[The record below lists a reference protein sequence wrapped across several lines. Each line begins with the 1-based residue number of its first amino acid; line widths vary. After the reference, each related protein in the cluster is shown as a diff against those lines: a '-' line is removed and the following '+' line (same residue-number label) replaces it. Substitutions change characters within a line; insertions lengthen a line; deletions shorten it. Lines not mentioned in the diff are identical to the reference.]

1 MPPGPRR
8 MSAAPNATRTDR
20 PFTRADLDAA
30 TPRVL
35 NKGRWANAIVSVYE
49 RSGSLWVVKDFRA
62 CPFPYRETLG
72 RLMVSREL
80 SALDRLQGVN
90 GVPAGAFRIDAYA
103 LAYRFVPGIEMA
115 DAGPDRATPDFF
127 RALEAVV
134 LAMHRR
140 NIVHLDLRYGGNIL
154 LSDSGEPL
162 LLDFQSHVKL
172 GGLPHFLK
180 KLLEAVDLAG
190 VYKHWSHRHPDS
202 LGAERLA
209 FLDRANA
216 WRKLW
221 VLKGYFGLKPQ
232 HHKNRPPGDA

>member
-1 MPPGPRR
+1 
-8 MSAAPNATRTDR
+8 MSATANAPRTDQ
-20 PFTRADLDAA
+20 PFTRADLGNGTA
-30 TPRVL
+30 RIL
-35 NKGRWANAIVSVYE
+35 NKGRWANATVFVHE
-49 RSGSLWVVKDFRA
+49 HAGVKWVVKDFHD
-62 CPFPYRETLG
+62 CPVPYRETLG

-80 SALDRLQGVN
+80 SALERLRGLS
-90 GVPAGAFRIDAYA
+90 GVPADTFRIDAYA

-115 DAGPDRATPDFF
+115 DAGPERATPDFF

-134 LAMHRR
+134 LSMHRR

-154 LSDSGEPL
+154 VSDADEPL
-162 LLDFQSHVKL
+162 LVDFQSHVKL
-172 GGLPHFLK
+172 RGLPRFVK
-180 KLLEAVDLAG
+180 RLLVSVDLAG

-209 FLDRANA
+209 FLGRANS

-221 VLKGYFGLKPQ
+221 VLKGYFGFKPQ